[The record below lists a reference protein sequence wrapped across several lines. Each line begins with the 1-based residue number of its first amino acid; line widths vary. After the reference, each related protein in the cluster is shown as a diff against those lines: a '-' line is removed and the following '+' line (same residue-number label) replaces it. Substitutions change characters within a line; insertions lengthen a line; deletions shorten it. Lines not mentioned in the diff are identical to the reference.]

1 MVSHS
6 KVAMRRLSTAR
17 LWPRAEY
24 SWGIGLRG
32 ERTKQ
37 NGGQENNRTKDRAKD
52 RMEDRARDRAKDM
65 AKDRAEDRTRDRTEN
80 RTGQKQNLL
89 CLPLQGDHEEAV
101 RSPAVVQGKVHLRNR
116 VERRED
122 RSEHRMEDRR
132 ITGQRTGR
140 RTEDGTGQK
149 IE

>member
-101 RSPAVVQGKVHLRNR
+101 RSPAVVQDRVHLGNR
-116 VERRED
+116 VERTEKKT
-122 RSEHRMEDRR
+122 EDRR

-140 RTEDGTGQK
+140 RTGDGTGQK